1 MKTYTLFTKT
11 DNEGVKEHRIKA
23 ESAKKAFLLLRES
36 GYGSYEITLSGW
48 KEA

>member
-1 MKTYTLFTKT
+1 MKEYVFFTKT
-11 DNEGVKEHRIKA
+11 DNEGVREHRIRA
-23 ESAKKAFLLLRES
+23 ESAKKAYLLLKES